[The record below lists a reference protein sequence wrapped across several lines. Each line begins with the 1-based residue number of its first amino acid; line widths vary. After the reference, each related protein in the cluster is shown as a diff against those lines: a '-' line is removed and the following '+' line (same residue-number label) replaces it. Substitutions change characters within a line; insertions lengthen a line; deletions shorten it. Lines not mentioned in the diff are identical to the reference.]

1 MVSLVDGHGVALEP
15 QLGLDELAVGLAQG
29 GGRRNDSRWPGW
41 GSLSR
46 GRSLRAGGHPGA
58 VCGLGGKAL
67 LVGTDGMAGD
77 ARDPF
82 DLTLAGIGLQ
92 QRLYGGLQVWLQD
105 VHSNGPLGDEGDESN
120 VLPVGQWATD
130 TPDSMRQITPARWS
144 SLGGHKWS
152 TLSGLRGV
160 HA

>member
-1 MVSLVDGHGVALEP
+1 MAMALR
-15 QLGLDELAVGLAQG
+15 LS
-29 GGRRNDSRWPGW
+29 RNWASMNSRW
-41 GSLSR
+41 GSHR
-46 GRSLRAGGHPGA
+46 EVAAGTAAGGHPGA

-152 TLSGLRGV
+152 TLSGLRGGYRRDFCRLILRRAP
-160 HA
+160 HLSA